1 MQMKGFSKVARAL
14 PATPLKAY
22 SFLAVSLLAIAE
34 PAHAERLTFDQRL
47 YPPLKAVLDAGDP
60 GMIAYNARDPRYV
73 IDVIA
78 IKGRSAT
85 DWSEAIEI
93 IARTPSKDAATARAW
108 YEQLSSSANRLC
120 PATVSTLAEDGTSIT
135 YEQHSPDC
143 PAVRRGNAA
152 ARSATTIARIVG
164 SKRSLFAIIFRFKGV
179 PESTVRQQA
188 LELLA
193 SAHIE

>member
-1 MQMKGFSKVARAL
+1 METRGFSTAACALLAL
-14 PATPLKAY
+14 P
-22 SFLAVSLLAIAE
+22 LLALAD

-47 YPPLKAVLDAGDP
+47 YPPLKAVLDGGDP
-60 GMIAYNARDPRYV
+60 AMIAYNARDPRYV
-73 IDVIA
+73 VDVIA

-93 IARTPSKDAATARAW
+93 IARTPGKEAATAHAW

-120 PATVSTLAEDGTSIT
+120 PATVSTLAEDGASIT

-143 PAVRRGNAA
+143 SAVRSTNAA

-164 SKRSLFAIIFRFKGV
+164 SKRSLFAIIFRFTGM
-179 PESTVRQQA
+179 PESTARQQA